1 MVGIQPN
8 LKRAFRNFAVI
19 ILLTAFIF
27 PFLRIEI
34 APDDFK
40 IFLLLAFLAGFSIF
54 LFFLGWE
61 LYERKSVIEGIPTST
76 IRSLPMGLVEIKGLA
91 KSKYPVNTPVNKIN
105 CVFYRYKIEKYVVT
119 GYGKH
124 RRSSWKEIAGG
135 QSITPFFLEDK
146 TSSVIVEPFNCDA
159 VLKRRYYYSEGHY
172 SGARRYSEWY
182 ILPGES
188 VYILG
193 YAGKSN
199 DVMGSRRE
207 KLRSKLRELK
217 SSKELQKK
225 YDKNKDGSID
235 GYEWALAVKEIKREI
250 ERAQGSDDL
259 HDIAVSGLKKDRM
272 LLSDRSEKE
281 LVKWMGIK
289 SFIFI
294 FGGLAIFA
302 VSVFFILE
310 KFANMDLLK
319 GG

>member
-1 MVGIQPN
+1 MVGIQPDI
-8 LKRAFRNFAVI
+8 KRVFRNFAVI
-19 ILLTAFIF
+19 ILLAAFIF

-40 IFLLLAFLAGFSIF
+40 IFLLLAFLTGFSIF

-91 KSKYPVNTPVNKIN
+91 KNKYPVNTPVNKIN

-119 GYGKH
+119 GSGRH
-124 RRSSWKEIAGG
+124 RSSSWKEIAGG
-135 QSITPFFLEDK
+135 QSITPFFLEDS
-146 TSSVIVEPFNCDA
+146 TGSVLVEPFNCDA
-159 VLKRRYYYSEGHY
+159 VLRRRYYYSEGHY

-217 SSKELQKK
+217 SSKELQKR
-225 YDKNKDGSID
+225 YDVNKDGSID
-235 GYEWALAVKEIKREI
+235 EYEWELAVREI
-250 ERAQGSDDL
+250 EKEIRQSGASGDLSDV
-259 HDIAVSGLKKDRM
+259 AVSGSRKDNM
-272 LLSDRSEKE
+272 LLADRSEKE
-281 LVKWMGIK
+281 LAKWMGIK
-289 SFIFI
+289 SFVFI

-310 KFANMDLLK
+310 NLLIWIY
-319 GG
+319 